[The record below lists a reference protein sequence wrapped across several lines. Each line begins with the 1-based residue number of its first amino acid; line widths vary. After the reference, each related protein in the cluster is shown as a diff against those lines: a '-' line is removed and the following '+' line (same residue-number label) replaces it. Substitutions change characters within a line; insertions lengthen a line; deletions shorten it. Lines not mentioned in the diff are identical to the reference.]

1 MHTSWVAVAVRVGVR
16 VGDGPVVLVGVGVR
30 VRVGVGDGPVVG
42 VREGVR
48 VGVRVGEGPGVGV
61 REGVRVGEGVKVGP
75 WGTER
80 VAPMEQVPQPGKSN
94 VRLIWKNPQMP
105 SGGWLL

>member
-61 REGVRVGEGVKVGP
+61 R
-75 WGTER
+75 GT
-80 VAPMEQVPQPGKSN
+80 N
-94 VRLIWKNPQMP
+94 VRCVRDAGFATADFPAHE
-105 SGGWLL
+105 SS